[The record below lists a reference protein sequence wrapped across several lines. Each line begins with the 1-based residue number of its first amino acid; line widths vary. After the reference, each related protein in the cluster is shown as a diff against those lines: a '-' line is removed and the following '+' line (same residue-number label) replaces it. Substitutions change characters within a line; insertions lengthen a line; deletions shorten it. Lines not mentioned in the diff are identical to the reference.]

1 MNLNLDFPYLVD
13 ILPEL
18 LEFIPLTLFLAVLSM
33 VFAIIG
39 GLILAV
45 ISRSNIPVLKQLAA
59 VYISFFRA
67 IPTLVQL
74 FLIYYGLPQIF
85 PALSA
90 MTAITAAI
98 LGLSLKQAAFLA
110 EIFRA
115 ALNSVDK
122 GQVEACLSVGMTKV
136 QAFRR
141 IVLPQATRNAIPATS
156 NIFIGLIKETSL
168 AFTLGVVELF
178 AQGKIIAA
186 SSLKFFETYL
196 ALALLYWVLI
206 ILVTFVQ
213 RAIEKE
219 WKNRIYHK
227 GVVG

>member
-1 MNLNLDFPYLVD
+1 MNLNLDLQYLVD
-13 ILPEL
+13 IIPEL
-18 LEFIPLTLFLAVLSM
+18 LTFIPLTLFLAVLSM
-33 VFAIIG
+33 IFAIIG

-59 VYISFFRA
+59 IYISFFRA

-196 ALALLYWVLI
+196 ALALLYWILI
-206 ILVTFVQ
+206 IVITFVQ
-213 RAIEKE
+213 QAIEKRME
-219 WKNRIYHK
+219 KPYLS
-227 GVVG
+227 

>member
-1 MNLNLDFPYLVD
+1 MNLNLDFGYLVD
-13 ILPEL
+13 IIPEL
-18 LEFIPLTLFLAVLSM
+18 LTFIPLTLFLAVISM
-33 VFAIIG
+33 IFAVIG
-39 GLILAV
+39 GLILAL
-45 ISRSNIPVLKQLAA
+45 ITRSNIPVLKQLATI
-59 VYISFFRA
+59 YISFFRA

-85 PALSA
+85 PAFGA
-90 MTAITAAI
+90 ITAITAAI
-98 LGLSLKQAAFLA
+98 LGLSLKQSAFLA

-122 GQVEACLSVGMTKV
+122 GQVEACLSVGMTKA

-178 AQGKIIAA
+178 AQGKILAA
-186 SSLKFFETYL
+186 GSLKFFETYL
-196 ALALLYWVLI
+196 ALALLYWFMV
-206 ILVTFVQ
+206 ILFTMIQQVV
-213 RAIEKE
+213 EKRME
-219 WKNRIYHK
+219 KPYIS
-227 GVVG
+227 

>member
-1 MNLNLDFPYLVD
+1 MNLNLDLQYLVD
-13 ILPEL
+13 IIPEL
-18 LEFIPLTLFLAVLSM
+18 LTFIPLTLFLAVLSM
-33 VFAIIG
+33 IFAIIG

-196 ALALLYWVLI
+196 ALALLYWTLI
-206 ILVTFVQ
+206 ILITFVQ
-213 RAIEKE
+213 QAIEKRME
-219 WKNRIYHK
+219 KPYLS
-227 GVVG
+227 

>member
-1 MNLNLDFPYLVD
+1 MELNLDLGYLVE
-13 ILPEL
+13 ITPEL
-18 LEFIPLTLFLAVLSM
+18 LTFIPLTLFLAVISM
-33 VFAIIG
+33 IFSIIG
-39 GLILAV
+39 GLILALIV
-45 ISRSNIPVLKQLAA
+45 RSNIPVLKQLATI
-59 VYISFFRA
+59 YISFFRA

-85 PALSA
+85 PAFTA

-98 LGLSLKQAAFLA
+98 LGLSLKQSAFLA

-122 GQVEACLSVGMTKV
+122 GQVEACLSVGMTRA

-141 IVLPQATRNAIPATS
+141 IVIPQATRNAIPATS
-156 NIFIGLIKETSL
+156 NVFIGLIKETSL

-178 AQGKIIAA
+178 AQGKILAA

-196 ALALLYWVLI
+196 ALALLYWILI
-206 ILVTFVQ
+206 IVFTLIQQAV
-213 RAIEKE
+213 EKRME
-219 WKNRIYHK
+219 KPYIS
-227 GVVG
+227 

>member
-1 MNLNLDFPYLVD
+1 MNLKLDFGYLVD

-18 LEFIPLTLFLAVLSM
+18 LTFIPLTLFLAVISM
-33 VFAIIG
+33 FFSIIG
-39 GLILAV
+39 GLILAL
-45 ISRSNIPVLKQLAA
+45 ITRSNIPVLKQLATI
-59 VYISFFRA
+59 YISFFRS

-85 PALSA
+85 PAIST
-90 MTAITAAI
+90 MNAITAAI
-98 LGLSLKQAAFLA
+98 LGLSLKQSAFLA

-122 GQVEACLSVGMTKV
+122 GQVEACLSVGMTKA

-141 IVLPQATRNAIPATS
+141 IVLPQAMRNAIPATS

-178 AQGKIIAA
+178 AKGKILAA
-186 SSLKFFETYL
+186 GSLKFFETYL
-196 ALALLYWVLI
+196 ALALLYWFMV
-206 ILVTFVQ
+206 ILFTMIQQV
-213 RAIEKE
+213 IEKRME
-219 WKNRIYHK
+219 KPYIS
-227 GVVG
+227 